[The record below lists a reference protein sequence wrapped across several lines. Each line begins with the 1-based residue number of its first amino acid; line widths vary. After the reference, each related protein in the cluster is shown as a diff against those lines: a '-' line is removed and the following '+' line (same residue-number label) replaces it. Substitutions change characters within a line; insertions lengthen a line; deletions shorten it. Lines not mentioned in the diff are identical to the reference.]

1 MARTTPTA
9 APILRAKSSATTRGA
24 AVRKSPN
31 TGTMANA
38 ALVSVDKPLT
48 AQQKLFTKCWAEG
61 DSIPNALA
69 RAGYSVADNS
79 LGYRMAKMPN
89 ILALKAKYA
98 KEYEDS
104 VAMTKKKVMDM
115 HLEAFEMAKLMAEP
129 ATMVSAAREVG
140 KLCGYYEPQRVT
152 VDINVNQNGTLDRM
166 NRLSD
171 AELLK
176 FIEAGQ
182 NAVATAALDA
192 PETGPEDIDFVEL
205 GE

>member
-1 MARTTPTA
+1 MARTTSAPRPRTKDPT
-9 APILRAKSSATTRGA
+9 KGRGA

-61 DSIPNALA
+61 DSIPSALA

-98 KEYEDS
+98 KEYEDAA
-104 VAMTKKKVMDM
+104 AMTKKKVMDM

-152 VDINVNQNGTLDRM
+152 IDVNVNQNSTLDRM

-182 NAVATAALDA
+182 NAVAAAALGA
-192 PETGPEDIDFVEL
+192 PETGPEDAEFTEQ

>member
-1 MARTTPTA
+1 MATKTLIQPTK
-9 APILRAKSSATTRGA
+9 RGAKSSAATRGT
-24 AVRKSPN
+24 AVSKAMN
-31 TGTMANA
+31 TGTMAA
-38 ALVSVDKPLT
+38 AAADSEDKPLT
-48 AQQKLFTKCWAEG
+48 EQQKLFTKFWAEG
-61 DSIPNALA
+61 DTIPNALT
-69 RAGYSVADNS
+69 RAGYGHQPSY
-79 LGYRMAKMPN
+79 GYRMAKMPN

-98 KEYEDS
+98 QQYEDS
-104 VAMTKKKVMDM
+104 VAMTKKKVMEM

-140 KLCGYYEPQRVT
+140 KLCGYYEPQRVA

-182 NAVATAALDA
+182 NAVASAALGA
-192 PETGPEDIDFVEL
+192 PETGPEDAEFTEQ